1 MKNWSQLALAAAL
14 AMGVS
19 ACAGDDARR
28 NDTNKPDETAAVG
41 TSGTAHAEREFIE
54 DQLEMG
60 SMEIDLG
67 KLAQERGAS
76 AQVKEYGATMVRDH
90 QFAAQE
96 LKQFAAAAGVT
107 DEKKHED
114 HAEVHEDL
122 AKLSGADFDRKY
134 MDRMVDDHQKALDE
148 VKTKAEKSDDAD
160 IKEWATRTMPK
171 IQRHLDRAKEIRE
184 ALNSA
189 S

>member
-1 MKNWSQLALAAAL
+1 MKNWSQVALAAAL
-14 AMGVS
+14 AIGVS
-19 ACAGDDARR
+19 ACAGDDARKS
-28 NDTNKPDETAAVG
+28 DAKPAETAAVG

-60 SMEIDLG
+60 TMEIDLG
-67 KLAQERGAS
+67 KLAQERGVNP
-76 AQVKEYGATMVRDH
+76 QVKEYGATMVRDH

-107 DEKKHED
+107 NEQKHDD
-114 HAEVHEDL
+114 HADVQEDL
-122 AKLSGADFDRKY
+122 AKLSGPDFDRTY
-134 MDRMVDDHQKALDE
+134 MERMVDDHQKALDE